1 MEHLFGEPLRNEQL
15 IGQIFPR
22 GYNYGQERIGR
33 NIAQSIGYN
42 NLMNINKGVVEDVDI
57 KRIIPCQTVIS
68 TARIIQYMLYLRE
81 NHDVPGNPIAIRI
94 GEDVYLLDGHH
105 RVSAQILLGKTSVR
119 ILVTEMKE
127 DDELVIKEKS
137 RFNI

>member
-22 GYNYGQERIGR
+22 GYNYGQEKIGR
-33 NIAQSIGYN
+33 NLAQNIGYN
-42 NLMNINKGVVEDVDI
+42 NLMDINKGVFEDVDI
-57 KRIIPCQTVIS
+57 KKIIPCQTVIS

-81 NHDVPGNPIAIRI
+81 HDDVPGNPIAIRI

-105 RVSAQILLGKTSVR
+105 RVSAQILLGRQTVR
-119 ILVTEMKE
+119 ILVTELKE

>member
-1 MEHLFGEPLRNEQL
+1 MENLFGTPLRNEQL

-22 GYNYGQERIGR
+22 GYNYGQEHIGR
-33 NIAQSIGYN
+33 NIAQHIGYD
-42 NLMNINKGVVEDVDI
+42 NLMDINKGVFEDVDI

-68 TARIIQYMLYLRE
+68 TARIIQYMLYLKE
-81 NHDVPGNPIAIRI
+81 HDDVPGNPIAIRI

-119 ILVTEMKE
+119 ILVTELKE

-137 RFNI
+137 KFNN

>member
-1 MEHLFGEPLRNEQL
+1 MENLFGEPLRNEKL

-22 GYNYGQERIGR
+22 GYNYGHEQIGR
-33 NIAQSIGYN
+33 GIAQHIGYD
-42 NLMNINKGVVEDVDI
+42 NLMNINKGVFEDVDI

-81 NHDVPGNPIAIRI
+81 NDDVPGNPIAIRI
-94 GEDVYLLDGHH
+94 GKDVYLLDGHH

-119 ILVTEMKE
+119 ILVTELKE

-137 RFNI
+137 RFNQ